1 MSSYKGR
8 DARTLSDRELLV
20 LTYENGRE
28 TKEIVSGLGERVVAL
43 ETKVE
48 QGVPAP
54 KVRSVGIP
62 AAVAT
67 AALALWEVLT
77 KLSTQVLIK

>member
-8 DARTLSDRELLV
+8 DARTLSDRELLL

-28 TKEIVSGLGERVVAL
+28 VKQTVGALIERVVEL

-48 QGVPAP
+48 HGIPAP

-62 AAVAT
+62 AAVAA
-67 AALALWEVLT
+67 AALAVWEVIT
-77 KLSTQVLIK
+77 RISTQVLVR